1 MAGDAVSVAPDH
13 YKVLEENDRVRIL
26 EFRGG
31 PGTKT
36 AMHSHPAVVAVPL
49 SDAKVRFTLAGG
61 QSMELEL
68 AAGMAMYQD
77 AADHATENLSSSEFH
92 VILIELK

>member
-31 PGTKT
+31 PGAKT
-36 AMHSHPAVVAVPL
+36 AMHSHPAMVAVPVSRREGAL
-49 SDAKVRFTLAGG
+49 YNPRGTEHGIG
-61 QSMELEL
+61 
-68 AAGMAMYQD
+68 
-77 AADHATENLSSSEFH
+77 ADRRHGNVSRRR
-92 VILIELK
+92 

>member
-26 EFRGG
+26 EYKGG

-36 AMHSHPAVVAVPL
+36 EMYSHPDIVAVAL
-49 SDAKVRFTLAGG
+49 SDAKVRFTNPEG
-61 QSMELEL
+61 QSMEIDLS
-68 AAGMAMYQD
+68 AGMAMYQD
-77 AADHATENLSSSEFH
+77 GSDHATENIGSSESH

>member
-31 PGTKT
+31 PGAKT
-36 AMHSHPAVVAVPL
+36 AMHSHPAMVAVPV
-49 SDAKVRFTLAGG
+49 SDAKVRFTTPEG

-68 AAGMAMYQD
+68 TAGMAMYQD
-77 AADHATENLSSSEFH
+77 AADHATESLSSSESH

>member
-1 MAGDAVSVAPDH
+1 MAGDAVTVAPDH
-13 YKVLEENDRVRIL
+13 YKVVEENDKVRIL
-26 EFRGG
+26 EFHGG

-36 AMHSHPAVVAVPL
+36 EMHSHPNIVAVAL
-49 SDAKVRFTLAGG
+49 SDASVRFTVPGG

-68 AAGMAMYQD
+68 KAGMAMYQD
-77 AADHATENLSSSEFH
+77 ASDHATEILGTADSH

>member
-1 MAGDAVSVAPDH
+1 MADAVTVAPDH
-13 YKVLEENDRVRIL
+13 YKVIEDNDHVRIL

-31 PGTKT
+31 VSDKT

-49 SDAKVRFTLAGG
+49 SAAEVRFTLPGG
-61 QSMELEL
+61 QAMEMGLN
-68 AAGMAMYQD
+68 AGQAMYMD
-77 AADHATENLSSSEFH
+77 AADHATEILSSSEAH